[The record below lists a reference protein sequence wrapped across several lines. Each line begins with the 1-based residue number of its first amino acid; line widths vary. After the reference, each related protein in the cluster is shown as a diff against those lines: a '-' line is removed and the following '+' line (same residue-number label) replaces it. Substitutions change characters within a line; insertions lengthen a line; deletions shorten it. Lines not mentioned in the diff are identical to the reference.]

1 MDVHPGIYNA
11 SFFILANGPR
21 ENGTLRTITTSLR
34 SNLTNQTWASSQI
47 PIIGN
52 LSNFEYTQ
60 LNTTIISNVTAP
72 NSNNSLAIT
81 FNASEV
87 AGQTFYIGLVSL
99 FPETF
104 KGRQNGLRQDL
115 ANAIYDL
122 QPRFLRFPGGN
133 NIEGYSIAQRWIW
146 NETIGPLRYRKGR
159 VGDWGVSE
167 TVYSV

>member
-1 MDVHPGIYNA
+1 MDVHPGMYNA

-60 LNTTIISNVTAP
+60 LNTTIISNGTAP
-72 NSNNSLAIT
+72 NSNNSFAIT